1 MTTNPHHKLDTTLI
15 RLSKKL
21 DILEYLNPTNDSLER
36 KKFLEAYAN
45 GEVYNPQYKYKKLD
59 FQPERVM
66 KKLDSLQTDDRIYT
80 QIIDHLKL
88 LCTILTH
95 LGENQTIELY
105 EPPTRELYQ
114 KAKRRIPTSKDDS
127 ERSFITSYEAKKI
140 FQHLLELYNMDDW
153 EIHLRKSI
161 TANALVRSAQ
171 KTIYIK
177 QKEFSFREIN
187 ALRAHEIETH
197 ALRSQN
203 GYQQSYRVLGYLG
216 LPGYLPSEE
225 GLATIMEELTGNISS
240 GRLRSICIRV
250 IAVYKAMSHSFYDV
264 FKEVKERYNFS
275 SKSAYTITKRVK
287 RGLCDTS
294 LPGGFLK
301 DHVYFLG
308 RERVNDFVQNG
319 GDIRLLFAGKIGI
332 EHISLF
338 KQGLIKRP
346 DVVPTILGN
355 DIFKKILFNNM
366 RIGKSKKRN

>member
-1 MTTNPHHKLDTTLI
+1 MTTSTNTKLDATLI
-15 RLSKKL
+15 KISKKL
-21 DILEYLNPTNDSLER
+21 DILEYLNPVNDTFER

-45 GEVYNPQYKYKKLD
+45 GEVYNPQFKYKQLD
-59 FQPERVM
+59 FQPDRIM
-66 KKLDSLQTDDRIYT
+66 KKLNSLKTEDRIYR

-88 LCTILTH
+88 LCTVLTH
-95 LGENQTIELY
+95 LGQNQTIELY
-105 EPPTRELYQ
+105 EAPTKELYQ
-114 KAKRRIPTSKDDS
+114 KAKRRIPTTKDDT
-127 ERSFITSYEAKKI
+127 ERSFISSYEAKRI

-161 TANALVRSAQ
+161 TANAVVRSAQ
-171 KTIYIK
+171 KMIYIK

-197 ALRSQN
+197 ALRSHN
-203 GYQQSYRVLGYLG
+203 GYQQPYPVLGYLG

-225 GLATIMEELTGNISS
+225 GLATLMEELTGNISN
-240 GRLRSICIRV
+240 GRLRSIGIRV

-264 FKEVKERYNFS
+264 FKEVKERYHFS
-275 SKSAYTITKRVK
+275 SKNAYTITKRVK

-319 GDIRLLFAGKIGI
+319 GDIRLLFAGKLGV
-332 EHISLF
+332 EHLSLI

-346 DVVPTILGN
+346 ETVPNILANDV
-355 DIFKKILFNNM
+355 FQKILFNNM
-366 RIGKSKKRN
+366 RIGKYKKNE